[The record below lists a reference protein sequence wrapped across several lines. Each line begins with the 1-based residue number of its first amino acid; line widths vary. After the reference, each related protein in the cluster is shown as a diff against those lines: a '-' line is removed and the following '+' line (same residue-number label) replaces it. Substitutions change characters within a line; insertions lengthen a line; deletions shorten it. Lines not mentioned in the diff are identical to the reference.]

1 MDHAYT
7 MRRSPLSSQPSLLR
21 EMLSLARAHPCTTLV
36 VSSKVSVARNAPNKR
51 FYAKLRDHLAKRYL
65 PCDAPLLYECASRA
79 LLALRR
85 MRPDCEASTDAALES
100 KFASRMPTR
109 VPCLPQRPQ
118 ERPRRRAVQWVTDR
132 VTATSAGSGFVTRCT
147 VAVRTRSE
155 PPRCGGTHYKTVF
168 VPAATTS
175 ATPGCVR
182 PFSNCTTRYFCL
194 SRSSSR
200 GTVFNSASASH
211 INFHVS
217 TLAKEKSLP
226 DDHRQCKSCGQSASA
241 PSPSLP

>member
-1 MDHAYT
+1 MPPTNAS
-7 MRRSPLSSQPSLLR
+7 MRNCEITLRSAISLTTPLFSANTRPERYSHCERRGLTARRPPMLR
-21 EMLSLARAHPCTTLV
+21 SNL
-36 VSSKVSVARNAPNKR
+36 NAPT
-51 FYAKLRDHLAKRYL
+51 A
-65 PCDAPLLYECASRA
+65 CLLECSA
-79 LLALRR
+79 
-85 MRPDCEASTDAALES
+85 C
-100 KFASRMPTR
+100 
-109 VPCLPQRPQ
+109 PQRPQ
-118 ERPRRRAVQWVTDR
+118 ERPRRRAVQWVTKR

-175 ATPGCVR
+175 AAPGCVR
-182 PFSNCTTRYFCL
+182 PFSNCTTRCSCP

-200 GTVFNSASASH
+200 GTVFSSASASH
-211 INFHVS
+211 INSHVS
-217 TLAKEKSLP
+217 TSAREESLP